1 MNIQELNR
9 LNKAYLS
16 GVKEFFKDVENEL
29 TQIKKLDKISS
40 EIKVDLDEIWAD
52 YEITVKDT
60 KFMLDCTLG
69 DNEFRLAVF
78 GGTKLADKLIKK
90 YKGKYDDI
98 FENYILF
105 YTEDLVDIIN
115 FFNTEVK

>member
-40 EIKVDLDEIWAD
+40 EIKVELDEIWAD

-60 KFMLDCTLG
+60 KFMLD
-69 DNEFRLAVF
+69 
-78 GGTKLADKLIKK
+78 IKVNTT
-90 YKGKYDDI
+90 I
-98 FENYILF
+98 FLKTMYCSIQK
-105 YTEDLVDIIN
+105 I
-115 FFNTEVK
+115 

>member
-16 GVKEFFKDVENEL
+16 GVKEFFKDVEAEL
-29 TQIKKLDKISS
+29 YKAKNIKKISS
-40 EIKVDLDEIWAD
+40 EIKVELDEIWAD
-52 YEITVKDT
+52 YEITAKDT

-69 DNEFRLAVF
+69 DNEFRFAVF
-78 GGTKLADKLIKK
+78 KGTKLADKLIKK

-98 FENYILF
+98 FENYVLF
-105 YTEDLVDIIN
+105 CTEDLVDIIN